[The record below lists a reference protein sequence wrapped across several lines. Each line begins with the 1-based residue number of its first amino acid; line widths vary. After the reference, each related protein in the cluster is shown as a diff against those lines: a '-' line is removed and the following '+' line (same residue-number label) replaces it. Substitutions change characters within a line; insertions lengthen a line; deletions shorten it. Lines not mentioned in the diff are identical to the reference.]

1 MSNQKSRYFV
11 AGTDTGVGKS
21 VLSLLMMQFF
31 YDRGDHPFYVKPFQT
46 GCMNPYDTDS
56 DAKFIYQNVEALQ
69 GKDPADSLVY
79 CFRNPKAPYF
89 AARDEGKE
97 EDIDITEIQTF
108 TNRMSQSFN
117 PVILEG
123 AGGLFVPV
131 DENTLMIDLIQ
142 LTASKPV
149 IAARA
154 GLGTINHTLLT
165 IEALKGRGVEPFG
178 IVLID
183 SGETPTSQGMIDEN
197 IKAIERVSG
206 GKVAG
211 VIHRIKDFLNPGGE
225 CYAVLERIFGENRTL
240 TF

>member
-1 MSNQKSRYFV
+1 
-11 AGTDTGVGKS
+11 
-21 VLSLLMMQFF
+21 MMQFF
-31 YDRGDHPFYVKPFQT
+31 YNRGDNPFYVKPFQT
-46 GCMNPYDTDS
+46 GCMDPYDTDS
-56 DAKFIYQNVEALQ
+56 DAKFIYQNVEALH
-69 GKDPADSLVY
+69 GNDPADSVVY

-97 EDIDITEIQTF
+97 ADIDATEIQTF
-108 TNRMSQSFN
+108 ADRMSQSFN

-131 DENTLMIDLIQ
+131 DENVLMIDLIQ
-142 LTASKPV
+142 MTEARPI

-183 SGETPTSQGMIDEN
+183 SGEIPTSQGMIDEN
-197 IKAIERVSG
+197 IEAIEKVSG
-206 GKVAG
+206 VKVAG
-211 VIHRIKDFLNPGGE
+211 VINRINDFSNPGGE
-225 CYAVLERIFGENRTL
+225 CYQVLERIFGV
-240 TF
+240 